1 MIAIIRTPQEL
12 DMKKYARMIVATAA
26 LLGAASAHAVVYDAT
41 ADFHTASN
49 SGSVWSYGYSAGAS
63 GYSFTAFD
71 AASTLANTVGWSA
84 ANYNTY
90 GTPGA
95 WINTSN
101 SALYGAAPGQLSLHA
116 GPFAYGDSA
125 ILRFTA
131 AQTGDYKVVGQFFAG
146 DFREQSGSVVL
157 GGQIDNPLK
166 YFAATTDSS
175 TFALQSLHLTAGQTL
190 DFVVGNNG
198 NFYNGT
204 TPLSVTISAVPE
216 PETYAMMLAGLCLAG
231 VVARRKRAA

>member
-1 MIAIIRTPQEL
+1 
-12 DMKKYARMIVATAA
+12 MKQYARMIVATAA
-26 LLGAASAHAVVYDAT
+26 LLGATAAHATVYDAT
-41 ADFHTASN
+41 ADFHTTSN
-49 SGSVWSYGYSAGAS
+49 SGSVWTYGYSAGTS

-84 ANYNTY
+84 ANHNAY

-116 GPFAYGDSA
+116 GPVAYGDSA

-146 DFREQSGSVVL
+146 DYRAQSGSVVL
-157 GGQIDNPLK
+157 SGQTSTPLA
-166 YFAATTDSS
+166 YFADTTDTS
-175 TFALQSLHLTAGQTL
+175 TFAFNWLHLTAGQTL

-216 PETYAMMLAGLCLAG
+216 PESYAMMLAGLCLAG
-231 VVARRKRAA
+231 MVARRKRAV